1 MEVNPNNARMEIGM
15 KRITNDQNG
24 WVRFFQAFAERAY
37 KENDLSDVTYAVC
50 RSDDAF
56 MQLFLDFFFEGIVQV
71 DNVKTFEREHC
82 EDMGRPDFWIETK
95 DGKVYII
102 EVKIGDWNQHFEQ
115 YHKLLKKQNS
125 INSVQAWGH
134 LGYIANYKVKTT
146 ENGKA
151 INENCHTRTWQEFK
165 SKIEENDCRNNQLVA
180 AYVHYL
186 KSICHFYEITIPD
199 GWKIRGED
207 FKCFRKLVEEFDVA
221 IKNTSGS
228 WKDSVGGGRGKWEC
242 KVYSR
247 SKRNFASQ
255 WCFGEFFE
263 LTNFD
268 RKGNSVWG
276 WLGAYYAE
284 EGITICVEFEDRQ
297 GWGKP
302 VCDKFRRQD
311 IMEDGALRFW
321 IGKNATKDIKIED
334 FFRKVISIVVGDPPL
349 ANEPNVD
356 IEFAENGAKCFKKE
370 ALPMKF
376 LPYVLE
382 TQLLSQEFRKKLKG
396 KGYMMELS
404 ECEDQWCYCGRSFV
418 LKPIISGKV
427 NNRHQRRGGI
437 DGWLGVIFKYGQG
450 ENNGWGE
457 NKNAKGNSLR
467 EFPTF
472 VVEMDKNYLGKRIKK
487 RSGNVIWYED
497 DYGYGCHDIYIED
510 EGMVFKDI
518 LDEARKVI
526 LGTLKTKGR

>member
-1 MEVNPNNARMEIGM
+1 M

-24 WVRFFQAFAERAY
+24 LVSFFQAFAERACN
-37 KENDLSDVTYAVC
+37 ENDLSDVTYALC
-50 RSDDAF
+50 RSDEAF
-56 MQLFLDFFFEGIVQV
+56 MQLFLDFFFEGKIRVGDV
-71 DNVKTFEREHC
+71 RVFEREHS

-95 DGKVYII
+95 DGEVYII
-102 EVKIGDWNQHFEQ
+102 EVKIGDWKQHFEQ
-115 YHKLLKKQNS
+115 YHKLLRTLPHPLKS
-125 INSVQAWGH
+125 DLAWGH
-134 LGYIANYKVKTT
+134 LGYIANYKVTTT
-146 ENGKA
+146 ENGND
-151 INENCHTRTWQEFK
+151 INKNCHVRTWQEFK
-165 SKIEENDCRNNQLVA
+165 LKIEKSDCFNNQLVA
-180 AYVHYL
+180 AYVQYL
-186 KSICHFYEITIPD
+186 KSICHFYEVKVPE
-199 GWKIRGED
+199 GWMVSGED

-228 WKDSVGGGRGKWEC
+228 WKDFVGGRGKWEC

-302 VCDKFRRQD
+302 VCDKYKD
-311 IMEDGALRFW
+311 KMEDGSLRFW
-321 IGKNATKDIKIED
+321 IGKNAKEDIKIKD
-334 FFRKVISIVVGDPPL
+334 FFRKVVSMVVGVTPIT
-349 ANEPNVD
+349 NEPSAV
-356 IEFAENGAKCFKKE
+356 IKFAEGDAKCFKKE
-370 ALPMKF
+370 TLSMKF

-382 TQLLSQEFRKKLKG
+382 TQLLSPKFRKKLED
-396 KGYMMELS
+396 KGYIMELS
-404 ECEDQWCYCGRSFV
+404 ECEDQWCHCGRSFV
-418 LKPIISGKV
+418 LKPIISGKM
-427 NNRHQRRGGI
+427 NSRCRKRCGI
-437 DGWLGVIFKYGQG
+437 DGWLGVMFKYGQG

-457 NKNAKGNSLR
+457 NKNAKGDNLK

-472 VVEMDKNYLGKRIKK
+472 VVEMDKNHLGKRVKK
-487 RSGNVIWYED
+487 RRKNVTWYED

-510 EGMVFKDI
+510 EGKVSKEV

-526 LGTLKTKGR
+526 LDTLTKKRR